1 MQTLQYYKQSFE
13 RFCAAGF
20 DPSEARSLARIIIS
34 HVLGCEPGELLFHR
48 QEELDDHR
56 CDLLT
61 ERVLQG
67 EPLQY
72 ALGSSPF
79 MGLDFLVGPGVLIPR
94 FDSES
99 LVERAIQ
106 LLSEPWQ
113 EAAGAVAGDATATDK
128 LAGSLL
134 SGDATATDKLA
145 ESLPSGDV
153 TATDKLAGS
162 LPSGDATATDKLA
175 TSVSATSVPS
185 GDATTLRIADVCCG
199 SGCLGLSLAHYLPRS
214 QVFFTDIS
222 PRALAMTQRNSL
234 RLGLSRRCRFAQGDL
249 AQPLLESG
257 WRPQLLIANPPYI
270 PSSELAQLSP
280 LVQREPRL
288 ALDGGADG
296 LALYPRLIAQAR
308 QLLPPG
314 GLLLLEHGDEQ
325 QEQLWQLLEQGGLEP
340 LERLRDLGGR
350 PRGLLARQNAD

>member
-128 LAGSLL
+128 LA
-134 SGDATATDKLA
+134 
-145 ESLPSGDV
+145 
-153 TATDKLAGS
+153 
-162 LPSGDATATDKLA
+162 
-175 TSVSATSVPS
+175 TSVSATSVSS

-314 GLLLLEHGDEQ
+314 GLLLLERGDEQ

-350 PRGLLARQNAD
+350 PRGLLARQSLA